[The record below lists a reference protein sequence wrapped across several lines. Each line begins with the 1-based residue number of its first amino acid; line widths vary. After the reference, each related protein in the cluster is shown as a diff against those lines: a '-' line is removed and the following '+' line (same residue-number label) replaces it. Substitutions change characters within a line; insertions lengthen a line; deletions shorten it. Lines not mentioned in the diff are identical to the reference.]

1 MRSETGS
8 SGFVPPPYPFEVPVE
23 VRDLADAME
32 GGAVDLSRGVPCD
45 PVPDVVATALAEPD
59 PDRPYPPTN
68 GQTETTASEVG
79 WLARPIRP
87 SSTTYDAADPLPA
100 RLGV

>member
-45 PVPDVVATALAEPD
+45 PVPDVVATALAESD
-59 PDRPYPPTN
+59 PARPYPPTI
-68 GQTETTASEVG
+68 GTPE
-79 WLARPIRP
+79 LL
-87 SSTTYDAADPLPA
+87 DA
-100 RLGV
+100 V